1 MCLRW
6 EVLAATTAEICNT
19 SGRDS
24 DLETCEFSGSLT
36 FPKVATFNELALL
49 SKNIFDSG
57 ESLHYIY
64 RDIHD
69 QIEDIDVWILGANF
83 NDTTKIDA
91 KKSLKCGYYTC
102 YEKSLENGKIC
113 KPGRFIFL
121 VFFK

>member
-49 SKNIFDSG
+49 SKSCH
-57 ESLHYIY
+57 L
-64 RDIHD
+64 
-69 QIEDIDVWILGANF
+69 
-83 NDTTKIDA
+83 
-91 KKSLKCGYYTC
+91 
-102 YEKSLENGKIC
+102 
-113 KPGRFIFL
+113 L
-121 VFFK
+121 VFVLELPPSSSLFRNSTKAFEAICVHAMRSYVAIKDTFSLSGPPMPCY

>member
-1 MCLRW
+1 MPINSSF
-6 EVLAATTAEICNT
+6 AEFL
-19 SGRDS
+19 S
-24 DLETCEFSGSLT
+24 ESLT
-36 FPKVATFNELALL
+36 NFNDHLYTKYSESLALL